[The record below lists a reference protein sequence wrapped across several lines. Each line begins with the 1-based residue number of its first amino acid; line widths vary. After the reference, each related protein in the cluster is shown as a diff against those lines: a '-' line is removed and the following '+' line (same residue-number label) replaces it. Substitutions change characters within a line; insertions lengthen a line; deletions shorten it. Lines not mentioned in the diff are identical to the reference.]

1 LARDVDD
8 DQADNVQV
16 DPVPDVTGQGKPH
29 TATAH
34 AGGVTLRGKTNAR
47 FDGGSFHT
55 ENISTQAGSGCTRCK
70 AKDCVHV
77 TGQVVT
83 TYKVTTQVS
92 LPNMA
97 QFRNLTP
104 CQRQAVQDAIQNR
117 LAPHEQDHVTAF
129 SQYNGTSS
137 QDIDVTTCRTAF
149 PNTVQQ
155 LVNSEERARRAQAQ
169 AASDALDPFQIDVD
183 LDCTDD

>member
-1 LARDVDD
+1 LARDLDD
-8 DQADNVQV
+8 DQADNV
-16 DPVPDVTGQGKPH
+16 DPVPGVSGHGKPH
-29 TATAH
+29 TAVAH
-34 AGGVTLRGKTNAR
+34 GGGSVTLKGKTTAR

-55 ENISTQAGSGCTRCK
+55 ENINTEGGSGCKLCK

-83 TYKVTTQVS
+83 VYKVTTNVS
-92 LPNMA
+92 LPSMA
-97 QFRNLTP
+97 QFNNLTP

-137 QDIDVTTCRTAF
+137 QAIDLTACRAAF
-149 PNTVQQ
+149 PNAVQQ
-155 LVNSEERARRAQAQ
+155 IVNTEERQRRAQAQ